1 MIRYRS
7 LQKLIY
13 PTYQEATK
21 KSAKLMAQLNVW
33 TNTVTLINQNQEGKS
48 AC

>member
-1 MIRYRS
+1 MSRYSS
-7 LQKLIY
+7 LKNLIY

-33 TNTVTLINQNQEGKS
+33 TNTVTLINQSQEGKG